1 MRCKHKHGIVLPGL
15 LVIRAT
21 NILGYILQINGSTN
35 QEPWEQPTNTSS
47 NSHFKCWMVDTENAL
62 VCGVPNRSMLP
73 NPAHIRGLGPASATD
88 SRSDPSQLKHTVEV
102 KAAAPLSFPS
112 FSFFSFFSFFFFF
125 FSWRETESN
134 FYCTM
139 HRFARNVRMALVWHD
154 GFHCMKYPALIP
166 FHISSPCCFWYFHRT
181 CGF

>member
-1 MRCKHKHGIVLPGL
+1 MVVQTKNHGNS
-15 LVIRAT
+15 R
-21 NILGYILQINGSTN
+21 
-35 QEPWEQPTNTSS
+35 PTHHRIIIS
-47 NSHFKCWMVDTENAL
+47 NVGWLRLKMHRWY
-62 VCGVPNRSMLP
+62 GVPNRSMLP

-134 FYCTM
+134 FYWKHDASDCTKCT
-139 HRFARNVRMALVWHD
+139 D
-154 GFHCMKYPALIP
+154 GFHCMKYPALIPFIFP

-181 CGF
+181 FFDFRSASQTHSRI